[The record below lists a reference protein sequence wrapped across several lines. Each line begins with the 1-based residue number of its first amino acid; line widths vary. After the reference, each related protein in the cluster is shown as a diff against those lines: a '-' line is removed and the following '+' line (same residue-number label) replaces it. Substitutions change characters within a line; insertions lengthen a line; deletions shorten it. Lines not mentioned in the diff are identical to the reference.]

1 MAIFTNY
8 ATLSYSGGS
17 TVSNTVTGEILDTLA
32 VTKTAVIDNYT
43 ARDNITYVI
52 TLVNSGT
59 TALTGLSLTDNM
71 GAYQFN
77 DLTYYPLNY
86 TDGSVRYYVNGV
98 LQAAPAVA
106 GGPPMIISGMSVPAG
121 GNATLVYE
129 AAVTNYAPLASGA
142 AITNTATVTGN
153 ELSAP
158 VTATETIT
166 ARNRADLTISKSVCP
181 VVVTGN
187 GQLTYTF
194 VIENTG
200 NTIATASDNVILND
214 TFNPIL
220 NPISVA
226 FNGVAWTAGANYT
239 YNDATGEFATLP
251 GQITVPAATYTQN
264 SNGTWLMTPG
274 IATLTVTGTV

>member
-17 TVSNTVTGEILDTLA
+17 TVSNTVTGEILDTLS
-32 VTKTAVIDNYT
+32 VTKTAVINNYT
-43 ARDNITYVI
+43 ARDKVTYVI

-71 GAYQFN
+71 GAYRFN
-77 DLTYYPLNY
+77 GSTYYPLNY
-86 TDGSVRYYVNGV
+86 IDGSIRYYVNGV

-106 GGPPMIISGMSVPAG
+106 GGPPMGVSGLSIPAG
-121 GNATLVYE
+121 GNATLIYE

-142 AITNTATVTGN
+142 AITNTATVTGDD
-153 ELSAP
+153 LSAP
-158 VTATETIT
+158 VVATETIT
-166 ARNRADLTISKSVCP
+166 AENRADLTISKSVCP
-181 VVVTGN
+181 AVVTGN

-200 NTIATASDNVILND
+200 NTIATADDNAILND

-226 FNGVAWTAGANYT
+226 FNGVAWSEGANYT
-239 YNDATGEFATLP
+239 YDEATGEFATLP
-251 GQITVPAATYTQN
+251 GQITVPAATYAQS
-264 SNGTWLMTPG
+264 SNGTWVMTPG
-274 IATLTVTGTV
+274 ISMLTVTGTV